1 MKTDMDLS
9 FLDEQPSQEALTQEE
24 FNKAYDAAQ
33 AQAQSVPDRKLI
45 IRSTRIDPYCTLR
58 KRFVLTPTMCTRNGC
73 TFDAAAKWGGYE
85 NAPESERPLMA
96 EVLKQHDLNAHNRSE
111 DLVINES
118 ELPTQWLGE
127 ANARRGLFK

>member
-33 AQAQSVPDRKLI
+33 EQVQSVPDRKLI

-85 NAPESERPLMA
+85 NAPESERALMR
-96 EVLKQHDLNAHNRSE
+96 EVLLQHDFNAHNRSE

-127 ANARRGLFK
+127 ANAKRGLLK

>member
-1 MKTDMDLS
+1 MDLS

-85 NAPESERPLMA
+85 NAPESERALMR
-96 EVLKQHDLNAHNRSE
+96 EVLLQHDFNAHNRSE

-127 ANARRGLFK
+127 ANAKRGLFK

>member
-1 MKTDMDLS
+1 MDLS

-33 AQAQSVPDRKLI
+33 EQVQSVPDRKLI

-85 NAPESERPLMA
+85 NAPVSERALMR
-96 EVLKQHDLNAHNRSE
+96 EVLLQHDFNAHNRSE